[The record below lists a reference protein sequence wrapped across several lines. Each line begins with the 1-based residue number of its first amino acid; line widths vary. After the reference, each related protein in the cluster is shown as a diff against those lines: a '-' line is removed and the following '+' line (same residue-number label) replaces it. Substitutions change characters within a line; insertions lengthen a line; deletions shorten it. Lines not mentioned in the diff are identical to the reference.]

1 MAKLRLSYQPDH
13 RAGVLVLVQ
22 AGVLVALSCFAYT
35 LLVGGEQLTGDP
47 GAGPDR
53 VGSLAARAR
62 RLKSRAGGSVRPG
75 EGDVDAYVKA
85 VVDSL
90 PPLTDQQRDLLG
102 LIFRHSRAE
111 RQARH
116 PTA

>member
-1 MAKLRLSYQPDH
+1 
-13 RAGVLVLVQ
+13 
-22 AGVLVALSCFAYT
+22 
-35 LLVGGEQLTGDP
+35 
-47 GAGPDR
+47 
-53 VGSLAARAR
+53 
-62 RLKSRAGGSVRPG
+62 
-75 EGDVDAYVKA
+75 VDAYVKA